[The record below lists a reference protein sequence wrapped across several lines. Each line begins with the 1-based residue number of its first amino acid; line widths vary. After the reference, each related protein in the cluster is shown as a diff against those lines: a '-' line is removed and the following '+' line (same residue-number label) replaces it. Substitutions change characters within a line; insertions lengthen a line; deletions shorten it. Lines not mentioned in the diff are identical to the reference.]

1 MRVKKAGRNIYG
13 VELTAAEKKAMDIE
27 IKRQLVE
34 IDRQYT
40 NDIDAT
46 ILWQLHVQFGFGYKR
61 LRRFYDAF
69 EEMHRQLAQ
78 HYEMDESDEAW
89 LCAEQLKRIGV
100 DVAQWN
106 KEKGL

>member
-13 VELTAAEKKAMDIE
+13 AELTAAEKKAMDIE

-46 ILWQLHVQFGFGYKR
+46 IL
-61 LRRFYDAF
+61 
-69 EEMHRQLAQ
+69 
-78 HYEMDESDEAW
+78 
-89 LCAEQLKRIGV
+89 
-100 DVAQWN
+100 
-106 KEKGL
+106 